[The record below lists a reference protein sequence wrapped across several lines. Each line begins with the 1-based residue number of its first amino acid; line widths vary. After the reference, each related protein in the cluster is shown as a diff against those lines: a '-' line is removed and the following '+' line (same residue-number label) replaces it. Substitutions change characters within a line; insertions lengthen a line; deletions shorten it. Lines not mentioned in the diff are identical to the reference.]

1 MEYTKEIKKAMNY
14 IENNLNKEIRT
25 EEIADS
31 AGFSKEKQGLIYM
44 SIFKKEDWQKLRLF
58 FVTPTYVFLILPC
71 TYVLNLRR
79 YLQEHSRRFMACR
92 RGSIEK
98 R

>member
-14 IENNLNKEIRT
+14 IENNLKKEIRT
-25 EEIADS
+25 EDIADS
-31 AGFSKEKQGLIYM
+31 AGFSKYHFQRV
-44 SIFKKEDWQKLRLF
+44 FKREGWQKLHLF

-71 TYVLNLRR
+71 TCVLNLRR
-79 YLQEHSRRFMACR
+79 HLQEHSRRFMVCR

-98 R
+98 C